1 MKCYEIHQVELF
13 RAVVRTDKQTD
24 MTELTGA
31 FRNFADVSKNETRIS
46 VSLAVSL

>member
-1 MKCYEIHQVELF
+1 MLRNPSGGIVPCG
-13 RAVVRTDKQTD
+13 RTNRQTD

-46 VSLAVSL
+46 VSLAVTP